1 VIGVLGG
8 LIGVLLGYP
17 LINNGMGRVIEE
29 NIGQFFPQFR
39 VQPEMAALAFGLAT
53 ALGLV
58 AAILPA
64 RKASRLQVVE
74 ALRRV
79 G

>member
-1 VIGVLGG
+1 VI
-8 LIGVLLGYP
+8 LGYP
-17 LINNGMGRVIEE
+17 VVNNGMGRMIEE
-29 NIGQFFPQFR
+29 NMGNMFPQFK
-39 VQPEMAALAFGLAT
+39 VQPSIAAFAFGLAT
-53 ALGLV
+53 LLGLF

-64 RKASRLQVVE
+64 RKAARLQVVE

>member
-1 VIGVLGG
+1 VIGLLGG
-8 LIGVLLGYP
+8 TIGVLLGYP
-17 LINNGMGRVIEE
+17 IVNNGMGRVIEE
-29 NIGQFFPQFR
+29 NMGNMFPQFK
-39 VQPEMAALAFGLAT
+39 VQPEIAAFAFGLALV
-53 ALGLV
+53 LGLV

-64 RKASRLQVVE
+64 RQAAKLQVVE